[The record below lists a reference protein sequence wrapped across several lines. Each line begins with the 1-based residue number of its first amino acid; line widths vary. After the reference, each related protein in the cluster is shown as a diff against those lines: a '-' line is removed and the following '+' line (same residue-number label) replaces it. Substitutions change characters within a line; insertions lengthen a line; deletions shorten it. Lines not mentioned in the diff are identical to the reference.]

1 MRGLSHDPPPLS
13 DIEKRGG
20 ILIIAF
26 YLVLISILEQIVY
39 SSGVYILPEEF
50 QLAEFK
56 VFF

>member
-1 MRGLSHDPPPLS
+1 MRGFPHTPPLS